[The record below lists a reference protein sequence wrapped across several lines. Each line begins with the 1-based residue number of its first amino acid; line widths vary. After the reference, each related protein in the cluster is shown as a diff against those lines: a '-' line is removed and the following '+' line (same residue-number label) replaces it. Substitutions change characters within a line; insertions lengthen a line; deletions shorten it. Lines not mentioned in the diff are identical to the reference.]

1 MEDRKRRRGRHQS
14 QLGSQFGGRYN
25 RQPRGG
31 QRSASTLPRKSK
43 LHVTARR
50 IRGSMNRTTTLRQVA
65 GPVSF
70 VLIVLACWFVAGI
83 VADRM
88 VQQELDAALRT
99 QRQMSTSIV
108 DNMAEVIASDLAMSR
123 AIPATMAEM
132 DVVQRALVQSQN
144 YAANG
149 EATEPALRA
158 ALLNNPQMT
167 AVSKFLH
174 DAQGFSGLD
183 QIWIVNAN
191 GICVASSASVTSQ
204 DSAQQS
210 FVGVDMRARG
220 YLTNALLGAFSEAYG
235 VGRASGE
242 PGIFIAAPVYSEGLL
257 VGAVVAKVGIAR
269 LRHWV
274 AHAGTFVSDDNGVII
289 MAHNSALE
297 GHALPNSR
305 VTQMSPAERRIIYRR
320 DTFPDMLIRE
330 DTQVREQAPWVPT
343 AVAGQLFGMIEQPMP
358 ALYQNRSGLNS
369 GLSAHLVDPLAA
381 WPELL
386 RNHKRDHLL
395 VFLTLAGT
403 VALAWVIT
411 VSYVRERRHHRA
423 TRDLAEQLQS
433 ANTLLSAE
441 ARHDALT
448 GALSRRYFLDLLRR
462 EIDRARANKEPLC
475 MAIADLDHFKQI
487 NDRFG
492 HAAGDRALEHFV
504 DTCRTELR
512 GSDAIGRLGGEEF
525 GLLLPATDLAGG
537 REVVERLRL
546 RLKDVPSPKLP
557 ATAGLSVSIGI
568 TELSPDELPER
579 IMSRADTA
587 LYAAKTGGR
596 DRTEALPPD
605 DTAPPARTVVNAW

>member
-1 MEDRKRRRGRHQS
+1 
-14 QLGSQFGGRYN
+14 
-25 RQPRGG
+25 
-31 QRSASTLPRKSK
+31 
-43 LHVTARR
+43 
-50 IRGSMNRTTTLRQVA
+50 MNRTTLRQA
-65 GPVSF
+65 TGPVSF
-70 VLIVLACWFVAGI
+70 MLIVLVCWFVAGM

-88 VQQELDAALRT
+88 VQQELDAALRA
-99 QRQMSTSIV
+99 QRQMSASIV

-144 YAANG
+144 YAVNG
-149 EATEPALRA
+149 EATEPVLRA
-158 ALLNNPQMT
+158 ALLKDKRMS
-167 AVSKFLH
+167 AVSNFLH

-183 QIWIVNAN
+183 QIWLVNAN
-191 GICVASSASVTSQ
+191 GVCVASSNSINNPLA
-204 DSAQQS
+204 AERS
-210 FVGVDMRARG
+210 FVGTDMRVRG

-242 PGIFIAAPVYSEGLL
+242 PGIFIAAPAYADGLL
-257 VGAVVAKVGIAR
+257 VGVVVAKVGIAR

-274 AHAGTFVSDDNGVII
+274 AHAGTFVADDNGVII
-289 MAHNSALE
+289 MAHNSELE
-297 GHALPNSR
+297 GRALPNSR
-305 VTQMSPAERRIIYRR
+305 VTQMTPAERKVIYLR
-320 DTFPDMLIRE
+320 DAIPDIHISV
-330 DTQVREQAPWVPT
+330 DSQVREQAPWVPS
-343 AVAGQLFGMIEQPMP
+343 AVAGQLFGMSDRPMP
-358 ALYQNRSGLNS
+358 SLYQTRGGLNS
-369 GLSAHLVDPLAA
+369 GLSAHLVDPLVA

-433 ANTLLSAE
+433 ANTLLAAE

-448 GALSRRYFLDLLRR
+448 GALSRRYFLDLLRH
-462 EIDRARANKEPLC
+462 EIERAHAGNEPLC

-504 DTCRTELR
+504 DTCRAELR
-512 GSDAIGRLGGEEF
+512 GADAIGRLGGEEF

-537 REVVERLRL
+537 HEVVERLRL
-546 RLKDVPSPKLP
+546 RLKAVPSPKLP
-557 ATAGLSVSIGI
+557 ASVGLSVSIGI
-568 TELSPDELPER
+568 TELSPDDLPER
-579 IMSRADTA
+579 IMSRADMA
-587 LYAAKTGGR
+587 LYAAKSGGR

-605 DTAPPARTVVNAW
+605 DTAPPARTVANVW

>member
-1 MEDRKRRRGRHQS
+1 
-14 QLGSQFGGRYN
+14 
-25 RQPRGG
+25 
-31 QRSASTLPRKSK
+31 
-43 LHVTARR
+43 
-50 IRGSMNRTTTLRQVA
+50 MNRTTLRHA
-65 GPVSF
+65 TGPIGF
-70 VLIVLACWFVAGI
+70 MLIVLACWFVAGM

-88 VQQELDAALRT
+88 VQQELAAALHA
-99 QRQMSTSIV
+99 QRQMAASIV

-123 AIPATMAEM
+123 AIPATLAEM
-132 DVVQRALVQSQN
+132 DMIQHALVQSRN

-149 EATEPALRA
+149 GATEPALRA
-158 ALLNNPQMT
+158 ALLKDPRLSP
-167 AVSKFLH
+167 VSTFLH
-174 DAQGFSGLD
+174 RAQGFSGLD
-183 QIWIVNAN
+183 QVWLVNAN
-191 GICVASSASVTSQ
+191 GICVASSDVRSDPRAPRG
-204 DSAQQS
+204 S
-210 FVGVDMRARG
+210 FLGIDMRVRA
-220 YLTNALLGAFSEAYG
+220 YLAKALLGAFSETYG
-235 VGRASGE
+235 VGRTTGE
-242 PGIFIAAPVYSEGLL
+242 PGIFIAVPVYADGELA
-257 VGAVVAKVGIAR
+257 GAVVAKVGIAR

-274 AHAGTFVSDDNGVII
+274 AHAGTFVADDNGVII
-289 MAHNSALE
+289 MAHDSKLE

-305 VTQMSPAERRIIYRR
+305 IAKMSVAERTVTYRR
-320 DTFPDMLIRE
+320 DGFPDIQIRV
-330 DTQVREQAPWVPT
+330 DTQVREQAPWVSAAT
-343 AVAGQLFGMIEQPMP
+343 AGQLFGSSGQPGP
-358 ALYQNRSGLNS
+358 ALYQTRSGLNS
-369 GLSAHLVDPLAA
+369 GLSAHLVEPLSA

-448 GALSRRYFLDLLRR
+448 GALSRRYFLDLLRH
-462 EIDRARANKEPLC
+462 EIDRAHLGNQPLC

-504 DTCRTELR
+504 DTCRAELR
-512 GSDAIGRLGGEEF
+512 GADAIGRLGGEEF

-546 RLKDVPSPKLP
+546 RLKAVPSSKLP
-557 ATAGLSVSIGI
+557 ASVTLSVSIGI
-568 TELSPDELPER
+568 TELSVDDLPER
-579 IMSRADTA
+579 IMSRADMA

-605 DTAPPARTVVNAW
+605 DTAPPARTVANVW

>member
-1 MEDRKRRRGRHQS
+1 
-14 QLGSQFGGRYN
+14 
-25 RQPRGG
+25 
-31 QRSASTLPRKSK
+31 
-43 LHVTARR
+43 
-50 IRGSMNRTTTLRQVA
+50 MNRTTLRQA
-65 GPVSF
+65 TGPIVF
-70 VLIVLACWFVAGI
+70 VLILLACWFAAGM

-88 VQQELDAALRT
+88 VQQELAATLHA
-99 QRQMSTSIV
+99 QRQMSASIV

-132 DVVQRALVQSQN
+132 DVVQNALVQSRN

-149 EATEPALRA
+149 ETTEPGLRA
-158 ALLNNPQMT
+158 ALLKDPRMT
-167 AVSKFLH
+167 AVSTFLH
-174 DAQGFSGLD
+174 RAQGFSGLD
-183 QIWIVNAN
+183 QVWLVNAN
-191 GICVASSASVTSQ
+191 GICVAASDVLT
-204 DSAQQS
+204 DTPRRS
-210 FVGVDMRARG
+210 FVGVDMRVRA
-220 YLTNALLGAFSEAYG
+220 YLTSALLGAFSEAYG
-235 VGRASGE
+235 VGRTSGE
-242 PGIFIAAPVYSEGLL
+242 PGIFIAVPVYADGELT
-257 VGAVVAKVGIAR
+257 GAVVAKVGIAR

-274 AHAGTFVSDDNGVII
+274 AHAGTFVADGNGVII
-289 MAHNSALE
+289 MAHDSKLE
-297 GHALPNSR
+297 GHALPDSP
-305 VTQMSPAERRIIYRR
+305 VTKMRAAERKLTYRR
-320 DTFPDMLIRE
+320 DTFPDIQIHV
-330 DTQVREQAPWVPT
+330 DAQVREAAPWVSA
-343 AVAGQLFGMIEQPMP
+343 AVAEQLFASAGQPGP
-358 ALYQNRSGLNS
+358 SLYQTRGGLNS
-369 GLSAHLVDPLAA
+369 GLSAHLVEPLPA

-448 GALSRRYFLDLLRR
+448 GALSRRYFLDLLRH
-462 EIDRARANKEPLC
+462 EIDRAHLGNQPLC

-504 DTCRTELR
+504 DTCRAELR
-512 GSDAIGRLGGEEF
+512 GADAIGRLGGEEF

-546 RLKDVPSPKLP
+546 RLKAVPSAKLP
-557 ATAGLSVSIGI
+557 ASVTLSVSIGI
-568 TELSPDELPER
+568 TELSVDDLPER

-605 DTAPPARTVVNAW
+605 DTAPSARTVANIW

>member
-1 MEDRKRRRGRHQS
+1 
-14 QLGSQFGGRYN
+14 
-25 RQPRGG
+25 
-31 QRSASTLPRKSK
+31 
-43 LHVTARR
+43 
-50 IRGSMNRTTTLRQVA
+50 MNRTTLRQA
-65 GPVSF
+65 TGPISF
-70 VLIVLACWFVAGI
+70 ALIVLVCWFVAGM

-88 VQQELDAALRT
+88 VQQELDAALHT

-149 EATEPALRA
+149 QATEPALRA
-158 ALLNNPQMT
+158 ALLKDPQML
-167 AVSKFLH
+167 AVSNFLH

-183 QIWIVNAN
+183 QIWLVNAN
-191 GICVASSASVTSQ
+191 GTCVASSNSVNNPLAAES
-204 DSAQQS
+204 S
-210 FVGVDMRARG
+210 FVGVDMRTRS

-235 VGRASGE
+235 VGRSSGE
-242 PGIFIAAPVYSEGLL
+242 PGIFIAAPVYADGLL

-274 AHAGTFVSDDNGVII
+274 AHTGTFVADEHGVII
-289 MAHNSALE
+289 MAHDSALE
-297 GHALPNSR
+297 GHALPNSP
-305 VTQMSPAERRIIYRR
+305 VTQMSAAERMTIY
-320 DTFPDMLIRE
+320 LRE
-330 DTQVREQAPWVPT
+330 ILPAIQIQVDAQVREQAPWVPA
-343 AVAGQLFGMIEQPMP
+343 AVAGQLFGMSEQPAP
-358 ALYQNRSGLNS
+358 SLYQARSGLNS

-448 GALSRRYFLDLLRR
+448 GALSRRYFLDLLRH
-462 EIDRARANKEPLC
+462 EIERAHANNEPLC

-504 DTCRTELR
+504 DTCRAELR
-512 GSDAIGRLGGEEF
+512 GTDAIGRLGGEEF
-525 GLLLPATDLAGG
+525 GLLLPSTDLAGG

-546 RLKDVPSPKLP
+546 RLKAMPSPKLP
-557 ATAGLSVSIGI
+557 ASVGLSVSIGI
-568 TELSPDELPER
+568 TELSSDDLPER

-605 DTAPPARTVVNAW
+605 DTAPPARTVANAW

>member
-1 MEDRKRRRGRHQS
+1 
-14 QLGSQFGGRYN
+14 
-25 RQPRGG
+25 
-31 QRSASTLPRKSK
+31 
-43 LHVTARR
+43 
-50 IRGSMNRTTTLRQVA
+50 MNRTTLRQA
-65 GPVSF
+65 TGPVSF
-70 VLIVLACWFVAGI
+70 VLIVLICWFVAGM

-132 DVVQRALVQSQN
+132 DLIQRALAQSQN
-144 YAANG
+144 YAANS
-149 EATEPALRA
+149 EAVEPALRT
-158 ALLNNPQMT
+158 ALLKDPKLN
-167 AVSKFLH
+167 AVSSFLH

-183 QIWIVNAN
+183 QIWLVNTS
-191 GICVASSASVTSQ
+191 GICVASSDSVNNPLA
-204 DSAQQS
+204 AQRS
-210 FVGVDMRARG
+210 FVGTDMRTRT
-220 YLTNALLGAFSEAYG
+220 YLTSALLGAFSEAYG

-242 PGIFIAAPVYSEGLL
+242 PGIFIAAPVYAEGLL
-257 VGAVVAKVGIAR
+257 VGVVVAKVGIAR

-274 AHAGTFVSDDNGVII
+274 AHAGTFVTDENGVII
-289 MAHNSALE
+289 MAHNSELE
-297 GHALPNSR
+297 GHALPNSH

-320 DTFPDMLIRE
+320 DTFADMRIRV
-330 DTQVREQAPWVPT
+330 DTEVREQAPWVPA
-343 AVAGQLFGMIEQPMP
+343 AVARQLFGMTAQPAP
-358 ALYQNRSGLNS
+358 SLYQARSGLNS

-441 ARHDALT
+441 ARHDVLT
-448 GALSRRYFLDLLRR
+448 GALSRRYFLDLLRH
-462 EIDRARANKEPLC
+462 EIERAHANNEPLC

-504 DTCRTELR
+504 DTCRAELR
-512 GSDAIGRLGGEEF
+512 GADAIGRLGGEEF
-525 GLLLPATDLAGG
+525 GLLLPSTNLAGG

-546 RLKDVPSPKLP
+546 RLKAVPSPKLP
-557 ATAGLSVSIGI
+557 PSVGLSVSIGI
-568 TELSPDELPER
+568 TELSPDDLPER

-596 DRTEALPPD
+596 DRIEALPPD
-605 DTAPPARTVVNAW
+605 DTAPPARTPASVW

>member
-1 MEDRKRRRGRHQS
+1 
-14 QLGSQFGGRYN
+14 
-25 RQPRGG
+25 
-31 QRSASTLPRKSK
+31 
-43 LHVTARR
+43 
-50 IRGSMNRTTTLRQVA
+50 MNRTTLRQA
-65 GPVSF
+65 TGPIGF
-70 VLIVLACWFVAGI
+70 VLILLACWFVAGM

-88 VQQELDAALRT
+88 VQQELAATLHA
-99 QRQMSTSIV
+99 QRQMSASIV

-132 DVVQRALVQSQN
+132 DVVQNALVQSRN

-149 EATEPALRA
+149 QTTEPALRA
-158 ALLNNPQMT
+158 ALLKDPRMT
-167 AVSKFLH
+167 TVSTFLH
-174 DAQGFSGLD
+174 RAQGFSGLD
-183 QIWIVNAN
+183 QVWLVNAN
-191 GICVASSASVTSQ
+191 GICVAASDVLSDTQ
-204 DSAQQS
+204 APRTS
-210 FVGVDMRARG
+210 FVGVDMRVRA
-220 YLTNALLGAFSEAYG
+220 YLTSALLGAFSEAYG
-235 VGRASGE
+235 VGRTSGE
-242 PGIFIAAPVYSEGLL
+242 PGIFIAVPVYADGELT
-257 VGAVVAKVGIAR
+257 GAVVAKVGIAR

-274 AHAGTFVSDDNGVII
+274 AHAGTFVADSNGVII
-289 MAHNSALE
+289 MAHDSRLE
-297 GHALPNSR
+297 GHALPDSR
-305 VTQMSPAERRIIYRR
+305 VTKMSAADRKLTYRR
-320 DTFPDMLIRE
+320 DAFPDIQIHV
-330 DTQVREQAPWVPT
+330 DTQVREAAPWVSA
-343 AVAGQLFGMIEQPMP
+343 AVAEHLFASAGQLGPS
-358 ALYQNRSGLNS
+358 LYQTRGGLNS
-369 GLSAHLVDPLAA
+369 GLSAHLVEPLPA

-448 GALSRRYFLDLLRR
+448 GALSRRYFLDLLRH
-462 EIDRARANKEPLC
+462 EIDRAHLGNEPLC

-504 DTCRTELR
+504 DTCRAELR
-512 GSDAIGRLGGEEF
+512 GADAIGRLGGEEF
-525 GLLLPATDLAGG
+525 GVLLPATDLAGG

-546 RLKDVPSPKLP
+546 RLKAVPSAKLP
-557 ATAGLSVSIGI
+557 ASVTLSVSIGI
-568 TELSPDELPER
+568 TELSVDDLPER
-579 IMSRADTA
+579 IMSRADMA

-605 DTAPPARTVVNAW
+605 DTAPSARTVASIW

>member
-1 MEDRKRRRGRHQS
+1 
-14 QLGSQFGGRYN
+14 
-25 RQPRGG
+25 
-31 QRSASTLPRKSK
+31 
-43 LHVTARR
+43 
-50 IRGSMNRTTTLRQVA
+50 MNRTTLRQA
-65 GPVSF
+65 TGPISF
-70 VLIVLACWFVAGI
+70 ALIVLVCWFVAGM

-88 VQQELDAALRT
+88 VQQELDAALHT

-132 DVVQRALVQSQN
+132 DVIQHALVQSQN

-149 EATEPALRA
+149 AAAEPALHA
-158 ALLNNPQMT
+158 ALLKDARLR
-167 AVSKFLH
+167 AVSEFLH

-183 QIWIVNAN
+183 QIWLVNAN
-191 GICVASSASVTSQ
+191 GICVASSNAISNAQ
-204 DSAQQS
+204 AAQQS
-210 FVGVDMRARG
+210 FVGVDMRERG
-220 YLTNALLGAFSEAYG
+220 YLANALLGAFAEAYG

-242 PGIFIAAPVYSEGLL
+242 PGIFIAAPVYADGLL
-257 VGAVVAKVGIAR
+257 AGVVVAKVGIAR

-274 AHAGTFVSDDNGVII
+274 AHAGTFVADENGVII
-289 MAHNSALE
+289 MAHDSALE

-305 VTQMSPAERRIIYRR
+305 VMQMSAADRKIIYRR
-320 DTFPDMLIRE
+320 ETFSDISI
-330 DTQVREQAPWVPT
+330 QVDALVRDQAPWVP
-343 AVAGQLFGMIEQPMP
+343 ASIAGQLFGMSERPVP
-358 ALYQNRSGLNS
+358 SLYQARTGLNS

-448 GALSRRYFLDLLRR
+448 GALSRRYFLDLLRH
-462 EIDRARANKEPLC
+462 EIERAHANNEPLC

-504 DTCRTELR
+504 DTCRAELR

-546 RLKDVPSPKLP
+546 RLKAIPSPKLP
-557 ATAGLSVSIGI
+557 ASVGLSVSIGI
-568 TELSPDELPER
+568 TELSPDDLPER
-579 IMSRADTA
+579 IVSRADTA
-587 LYAAKTGGR
+587 LYAAKSGGR

-605 DTAPPARTVVNAW
+605 DTAPPARTVANVW

>member
-1 MEDRKRRRGRHQS
+1 
-14 QLGSQFGGRYN
+14 
-25 RQPRGG
+25 
-31 QRSASTLPRKSK
+31 
-43 LHVTARR
+43 
-50 IRGSMNRTTTLRQVA
+50 MNRTTLRQA
-65 GPVSF
+65 TGPISF
-70 VLIVLACWFVAGI
+70 VLIVLVCWFVAGM

-132 DVVQRALVQSQN
+132 DVVQHALVQSQN

-149 EATEPALRA
+149 AAAEPALRA
-158 ALLNNPQMT
+158 ALLKDQQML
-167 AVSKFLH
+167 AVSNFLH

-183 QIWIVNAN
+183 QVWLVNAN
-191 GICVASSASVTSQ
+191 GICVASSNSVNRPL
-204 DSAQQS
+204 AAEHS
-210 FVGVDMRARG
+210 FVGADMRTRG

-235 VGRASGE
+235 VGRQSGE
-242 PGIFIAAPVYSEGLL
+242 PGIFIAAPVYADGLL
-257 VGAVVAKVGIAR
+257 VGVVVAKVGIAR

-274 AHAGTFVSDDNGVII
+274 AHAGTFVADENGVII

-297 GHALPNSR
+297 GHALPNSH
-305 VTQMSPAERRIIYRR
+305 VTQMGAAERLTIYRR
-320 DTFPDMLIRE
+320 EILPDIQIQVNTR
-330 DTQVREQAPWVPT
+330 VREQAPWVPSG
-343 AVAGQLFGMIEQPMP
+343 VAEQLFGMSEQPAP
-358 ALYQNRSGLNS
+358 SLYQARSGLNS

-448 GALSRRYFLDLLRR
+448 GALSRRYFLDLLRH
-462 EIDRARANKEPLC
+462 EIERAHAGNEPLC

-504 DTCRTELR
+504 DTCRAELR
-512 GSDAIGRLGGEEF
+512 GTDAIGRLGGEEF
-525 GLLLPATDLAGG
+525 GLLLPATNLAGG

-546 RLKDVPSPKLP
+546 RLKAIPSPKLP
-557 ATAGLSVSIGI
+557 ASVGLSVSIGI
-568 TELSPDELPER
+568 TELSSDDLPER

>member
-1 MEDRKRRRGRHQS
+1 
-14 QLGSQFGGRYN
+14 
-25 RQPRGG
+25 
-31 QRSASTLPRKSK
+31 
-43 LHVTARR
+43 
-50 IRGSMNRTTTLRQVA
+50 MNRTTLRQA
-65 GPVSF
+65 TGPISF
-70 VLIVLACWFVAGI
+70 VLIVLVCWFVAGM

-132 DVVQRALVQSQN
+132 DVVQHALVQSQN

-149 EATEPALRA
+149 EAAEPALRA
-158 ALLNNPQMT
+158 ALLKDPQMLT
-167 AVSKFLH
+167 VSNFLH

-183 QIWIVNAN
+183 QIWLVNTN
-191 GICVASSASVTSQ
+191 GICVASSNSVNRPL
-204 DSAQQS
+204 AAEHA
-210 FVGVDMRARG
+210 FVGADMRMRG

-235 VGRASGE
+235 VGRQSGE
-242 PGIFIAAPVYSEGLL
+242 PGIFIAAPVYADGLL
-257 VGAVVAKVGIAR
+257 VGVAVAKVGIAR

-274 AHAGTFVSDDNGVII
+274 AHAGTFVADENGVII

-297 GHALPNSR
+297 GHALPNSH
-305 VTQMSPAERRIIYRR
+305 VTQMSAAERLTIYRR
-320 DTFPDMLIRE
+320 EILPDIQIQVDTR
-330 DTQVREQAPWVPT
+330 VREQAPWVP
-343 AVAGQLFGMIEQPMP
+343 ARVAEQLFGMSEQPAP
-358 ALYQNRSGLNS
+358 LLYQARSGLNS

-448 GALSRRYFLDLLRR
+448 GALSRRYFLDLLRH
-462 EIDRARANKEPLC
+462 EIERAHAGNEPLC

-504 DTCRTELR
+504 DTCRAELR
-512 GSDAIGRLGGEEF
+512 GTDAIGRLGGEEF

-546 RLKDVPSPKLP
+546 RLKAIPSPKLP
-557 ATAGLSVSIGI
+557 VSVGLSVSIGI
-568 TELSPDELPER
+568 TELSSDDLPER

>member
-1 MEDRKRRRGRHQS
+1 
-14 QLGSQFGGRYN
+14 
-25 RQPRGG
+25 
-31 QRSASTLPRKSK
+31 
-43 LHVTARR
+43 
-50 IRGSMNRTTTLRQVA
+50 MNRTTLRQIA

-70 VLIVLACWFVAGI
+70 ALIVLVCWFVAGM

-88 VQQELDAALRT
+88 VQQELDAALHS

-144 YAANG
+144 YAVNAG
-149 EATEPALRA
+149 MAEPALRA
-158 ALLNNPQMT
+158 ALLGNPQMA
-167 AVSKFLH
+167 AVSQFLH

-183 QIWIVNAN
+183 QIWIVNTN
-191 GICVASSASVTSQ
+191 GICVASSATISNPAGIQPSL
-204 DSAQQS
+204 
-210 FVGVDMRARG
+210 VGVDMRTRS
-220 YLTNALLGAFSEAYG
+220 YMTNALLGAFSEAYG

-242 PGIFIAAPVYSEGLL
+242 PGIFIAAPVYSDGLL
-257 VGAVVAKVGIAR
+257 VGVVVAKVGIAR

-274 AHAGTFVSDDNGVII
+274 AHAGTFVTDDNGVII
-289 MAHNSALE
+289 MAHDSALE
-297 GHALPNSR
+297 GRAMPSSR
-305 VTQMSPAERRIIYRR
+305 ITQMSPAERRIIYRR
-320 DTFPDMLIRE
+320 ETFPEMRIRV
-330 DTQVREQAPWVPT
+330 DTQLREQAPWVP
-343 AVAGQLFGMIEQPMP
+343 AAAAAQFFGMSEQPAP

-423 TRDLAEQLQS
+423 TRDLAKQLQS

-462 EIDRARANKEPLC
+462 EIDRAQAGREPLC

-525 GLLLPATDLAGG
+525 GLLLPATGLAGG

-546 RLKDVPSPKLP
+546 ALKAAPSPKLP
-557 ATAGLSVSIGI
+557 PSVSLSVSIGI
-568 TELSPDELPER
+568 TELSPDDLPER
-579 IMSRADTA
+579 LMSRADTA

-605 DTAPPARTVVNAW
+605 DTAPPTRTAVNAW

>member
-1 MEDRKRRRGRHQS
+1 
-14 QLGSQFGGRYN
+14 
-25 RQPRGG
+25 
-31 QRSASTLPRKSK
+31 
-43 LHVTARR
+43 
-50 IRGSMNRTTTLRQVA
+50 MNRTTLRQA
-65 GPVSF
+65 TGPISF
-70 VLIVLACWFVAGI
+70 VLIVVVCWFVAGM

-149 EATEPALRA
+149 EAAEPGLRT
-158 ALLNNPQMT
+158 ALLKDSQMI
-167 AVSKFLH
+167 AVSNFLH

-183 QIWIVNAN
+183 QIWLVNAN
-191 GICVASSASVTSQ
+191 GICVASS
-204 DSAQQS
+204 DSINNPLAAERS
-210 FVGVDMRARG
+210 FVGIDMRVRG

-242 PGIFIAAPVYSEGLL
+242 PGIFIAAPVYAEGLL
-257 VGAVVAKVGIAR
+257 VGVVVAKVGIAR

-274 AHAGTFVSDDNGVII
+274 AHAGTFVADDNGVII

-297 GHALPNSR
+297 GRALPDSR
-305 VTQMSPAERRIIYRR
+305 VQQMSTADRLVTYHRESFPNVRIQV
-320 DTFPDMLIRE
+320 DA
-330 DTQVREQAPWVPT
+330 QVRDQAPWVPS
-343 AVAGQLFGMIEQPMP
+343 AIAGQLFGMIERPVP
-358 ALYQNRSGLNS
+358 SLYQSRGGLNS

-448 GALSRRYFLDLLRR
+448 GALSRRYFLDLLRH
-462 EIDRARANKEPLC
+462 EIERAHAANEPLC

-504 DTCRTELR
+504 DTCRAELR
-512 GSDAIGRLGGEEF
+512 GADAIGRLGGEEF
-525 GLLLPATDLAGG
+525 GLLLPATDLADG
-537 REVVERLRL
+537 RAVVERLRL
-546 RLKDVPSPKLP
+546 RLKAIPSPKLP
-557 ATAGLSVSIGI
+557 ASVGLSVSIGI
-568 TELSPDELPER
+568 TELSRDDLPER

-605 DTAPPARTVVNAW
+605 DTAPPARTVATAC

>member
-1 MEDRKRRRGRHQS
+1 
-14 QLGSQFGGRYN
+14 
-25 RQPRGG
+25 
-31 QRSASTLPRKSK
+31 
-43 LHVTARR
+43 
-50 IRGSMNRTTTLRQVA
+50 MNRTTLRRAA
-65 GPVSF
+65 GPISF
-70 VLIVLACWFVAGI
+70 LLIVLVCWFVAGM

-88 VQQELDAALRT
+88 VQQELDAALRA
-99 QRQMSTSIV
+99 QRQMSSSTV

-123 AIPATMAEM
+123 AIPATMADM
-132 DVVQRALVQSQN
+132 GVVQHALLRSQN
-144 YAANG
+144 YAANS
-149 EATEPALRA
+149 EAAELAVRA
-158 ALLNNPQMT
+158 ALMKDAQMA
-167 AVSKFLH
+167 AVSSFLH

-183 QIWIVNAN
+183 QIWLVNTN
-191 GICVASSASVTSQ
+191 GVCVASS
-204 DSAQQS
+204 DSATNPYAAEHS
-210 FVGVDMRARG
+210 SIGVDMRTRG
-220 YLTNALLGAFSEAYG
+220 YLINALLGAFSEAYG
-235 VGRASGE
+235 VGRLSGE
-242 PGIFIAAPVYSEGLL
+242 PGIFIAAPAYADGLL

-274 AHAGTFVSDDNGVII
+274 AHAGTFVADDNGIII
-289 MAHNSALE
+289 MAHNSELE
-297 GHALPNSR
+297 GHALPQSR
-305 VTQMSPAERRIIYRR
+305 VAQMQPAERMTVYHR
-320 DTFPDMLIRE
+320 DTFPDMRIRVNTE
-330 DTQVREQAPWVPT
+330 VREQAPWLPS
-343 AVAGQLFGMIEQPMP
+343 AVASQLFGMTGQPAP
-358 ALYQNRSGLNS
+358 SLYEERGGLNS
-369 GLSAHLVDPLAA
+369 GLSAHLVDPLTA

-386 RNHKRDHLL
+386 RNHKRDHML

-448 GALSRRYFLDLLRR
+448 GALSRRYFLDLLRH
-462 EIDRARANKEPLC
+462 EIERAHANREPLC

-504 DTCRTELR
+504 DTCRVELR
-512 GSDAIGRLGGEEF
+512 GADAIGRLGGEEF

-546 RLKDVPSPKLP
+546 RLKAVPSPKLP
-557 ATAGLSVSIGI
+557 ASVNLSVSIGI
-568 TELSPDELPER
+568 TELSPDDLPER

-587 LYAAKTGGR
+587 LYAAKSGGR

-605 DTAPPARTVVNAW
+605 DTAPPARTVANAW

>member
-1 MEDRKRRRGRHQS
+1 
-14 QLGSQFGGRYN
+14 
-25 RQPRGG
+25 
-31 QRSASTLPRKSK
+31 
-43 LHVTARR
+43 
-50 IRGSMNRTTTLRQVA
+50 MNRTTLRQIA

-70 VLIVLACWFVAGI
+70 ALIVLVCWFVAGM

-88 VQQELDAALRT
+88 VQQELDAALHS

-144 YAANG
+144 YAVNEGMA
-149 EATEPALRA
+149 EPALRA
-158 ALLNNPQMT
+158 ALLGNPQMA
-167 AVSKFLH
+167 AVSQFLH

-183 QIWIVNAN
+183 QIWIVNTN
-191 GICVASSASVTSQ
+191 GICVASSATISNPAGIQPSL
-204 DSAQQS
+204 
-210 FVGVDMRARG
+210 VGVDMRTRS
-220 YLTNALLGAFSEAYG
+220 YMTNALLGAFSEAYG

-242 PGIFIAAPVYSEGLL
+242 PGIFIAAPVYSDGLL
-257 VGAVVAKVGIAR
+257 VGVVVAKVGIAR

-274 AHAGTFVSDDNGVII
+274 AHAGTFVTDDNGVII
-289 MAHNSALE
+289 MAHDSALE
-297 GHALPNSR
+297 GRAMPSSR
-305 VTQMSPAERRIIYRR
+305 ITQMSPAERRIIYRR
-320 DTFPDMLIRE
+320 ETFPEMRIRV
-330 DTQVREQAPWVPT
+330 DTQLREQAPWVP
-343 AVAGQLFGMIEQPMP
+343 AAAAAQFFGMSEQPAP

-423 TRDLAEQLQS
+423 TRDLAKQLQS

-462 EIDRARANKEPLC
+462 EIDRAQAGREPLC

-525 GLLLPATDLAGG
+525 GLLLPATGLAGG

-546 RLKDVPSPKLP
+546 ALKAAPSPKLP
-557 ATAGLSVSIGI
+557 PSVSLSVSIGI
-568 TELSPDELPER
+568 TELSPDDLPER
-579 IMSRADTA
+579 LMSRADTA

-605 DTAPPARTVVNAW
+605 DTAPPTRTAVNAW

>member
-1 MEDRKRRRGRHQS
+1 
-14 QLGSQFGGRYN
+14 
-25 RQPRGG
+25 
-31 QRSASTLPRKSK
+31 
-43 LHVTARR
+43 
-50 IRGSMNRTTTLRQVA
+50 MNRTTLRQA
-65 GPVSF
+65 TGPVSF
-70 VLIVLACWFVAGI
+70 MLVVLVCWFVAGM

-88 VQQELDAALRT
+88 VQQELNAALRA

-132 DVVQRALVQSQN
+132 DVIQRALVQSQN
-144 YAANG
+144 YAVNS

-158 ALLNNPQMT
+158 ALLKDTKMA
-167 AVSKFLH
+167 AVSNFLH

-183 QIWIVNAN
+183 QIWLVNAN
-191 GICVASSASVTSQ
+191 GVCVASSN
-204 DSAQQS
+204 SANNPLAARRS
-210 FVGVDMRARG
+210 FVGTDMRVRS

-235 VGRASGE
+235 VGRTSGE
-242 PGIFIAAPVYSEGLL
+242 PGIFIAAPAYSEGLL
-257 VGAVVAKVGIAR
+257 VGVVVAKVGIAR

-274 AHAGTFVSDDNGVII
+274 AHAGTFVTDENGVII
-289 MAHNSALE
+289 MAHDSTLE
-297 GHALPNSR
+297 GRALPNSR
-305 VTQMSPAERRIIYRR
+305 VMQMNPAERKVIYLRE
-320 DTFPDMLIRE
+320 TFPDIQISV
-330 DTQVREQAPWVPT
+330 DSQVREQAPWVPT
-343 AVAGQLFGMIEQPMP
+343 AVAGQLFGMSERPVP
-358 ALYQNRSGLNS
+358 SLYQARGGLNS

-448 GALSRRYFLDLLRR
+448 GALSRRYFLDLLRH
-462 EIDRARANKEPLC
+462 EIERARVSNEPLC

-504 DTCRTELR
+504 DTCRAELR
-512 GSDAIGRLGGEEF
+512 GADAIGRLGGEEF

-546 RLKDVPSPKLP
+546 RLKAMPSPKLP
-557 ATAGLSVSIGI
+557 ASVGLSVSIGI
-568 TELSPDELPER
+568 TELSADDLPER

-587 LYAAKTGGR
+587 LYAAKSGGR

-605 DTAPPARTVVNAW
+605 DTAPPARTVANVW

>member
-1 MEDRKRRRGRHQS
+1 
-14 QLGSQFGGRYN
+14 
-25 RQPRGG
+25 
-31 QRSASTLPRKSK
+31 
-43 LHVTARR
+43 
-50 IRGSMNRTTTLRQVA
+50 MNRTTLRQA
-65 GPVSF
+65 TGPISF
-70 VLIVLACWFVAGI
+70 ALIVLVCWFVAGM

-132 DVVQRALVQSQN
+132 DVVQHALVQSQN

-149 EATEPALRA
+149 QATEPALRT
-158 ALLNNPQMT
+158 ALLKDPQMS
-167 AVSKFLH
+167 AVSNFLH

-183 QIWIVNAN
+183 QVWLVNAN
-191 GICVASSASVTSQ
+191 GTCVASSNSVDNPLAAERSL
-204 DSAQQS
+204 
-210 FVGVDMRARG
+210 VGVDMRTRG

-235 VGRASGE
+235 VGRTSGE
-242 PGIFIAAPVYSEGLL
+242 PGIFIAAPVYADGLL
-257 VGAVVAKVGIAR
+257 VGVVVAKVGIAR

-274 AHAGTFVSDDNGVII
+274 AHSGTFVADENGVII
-289 MAHNSALE
+289 MAHNSTLE

-305 VTQMSPAERRIIYRR
+305 VTQMSADERMTIYRR
-320 DTFPDMLIRE
+320 EILPDIQIQV
-330 DTQVREQAPWVPT
+330 DAQVREQAPWVPA
-343 AVAGQLFGMIEQPMP
+343 AVAGQLFGMSEQPAP
-358 ALYQNRSGLNS
+358 SLYQARSGLNS

-448 GALSRRYFLDLLRR
+448 GALSRRYFLDLLRH
-462 EIDRARANKEPLC
+462 EIERAHANNEPLC

-504 DTCRTELR
+504 DTCRAELR
-512 GSDAIGRLGGEEF
+512 GTDAIGRLGGEEF

-546 RLKDVPSPKLP
+546 RLKAIPSPKLP
-557 ATAGLSVSIGI
+557 ASVDLSVSIGI
-568 TELSPDELPER
+568 TELSPDDLPER

-605 DTAPPARTVVNAW
+605 DTAPPARTVANAW

>member
-1 MEDRKRRRGRHQS
+1 
-14 QLGSQFGGRYN
+14 
-25 RQPRGG
+25 
-31 QRSASTLPRKSK
+31 
-43 LHVTARR
+43 
-50 IRGSMNRTTTLRQVA
+50 MNRTTLRQA
-65 GPVSF
+65 TGPISF
-70 VLIVLACWFVAGI
+70 VLIVLVCWFVAGM

-132 DVVQRALVQSQN
+132 DVVQHALAQSQN
-144 YAANG
+144 YAANS
-149 EATEPALRA
+149 ETAEPALRA
-158 ALLNNPQMT
+158 ALLKDPQML
-167 AVSKFLH
+167 AVSSFLH

-183 QIWIVNAN
+183 QIWLVNAN
-191 GICVASSASVTSQ
+191 GTCVASSNSVNNPL
-204 DSAQQS
+204 AAERS
-210 FVGVDMRARG
+210 FVGSDMRTRS

-235 VGRASGE
+235 VGRMSGE
-242 PGIFIAAPVYSEGLL
+242 PGIFIAAPVYADGLL
-257 VGAVVAKVGIAR
+257 VGVVVAKVGIAR

-274 AHAGTFVSDDNGVII
+274 AHAGTFVADENGVII
-289 MAHNSALE
+289 MAHNSELE

-305 VTQMSPAERRIIYRR
+305 VTQMNAAERMAIYRR
-320 DTFPDMLIRE
+320 EILPDIRIQV
-330 DTQVREQAPWVPT
+330 DAQVREQAPWVPAT
-343 AVAGQLFGMIEQPMP
+343 IANQLFGMSEHP
-358 ALYQNRSGLNS
+358 APSLYQARGGLNS

-386 RNHKRDHLL
+386 RNHKRDQLL

-448 GALSRRYFLDLLRR
+448 GALSRRYFLDLLRH
-462 EIDRARANKEPLC
+462 EIERAHAGSEPLC

-504 DTCRTELR
+504 DTCRAELR
-512 GSDAIGRLGGEEF
+512 GTDAIGRLGGEEF

-546 RLKDVPSPKLP
+546 RLKAIPSPKLP
-557 ATAGLSVSIGI
+557 ASVGLSVSIGI
-568 TELSPDELPER
+568 TELSADDLPER

-605 DTAPPARTVVNAW
+605 DTAPPARTMANAW